1 MDNKIIL
8 ITGATSGIGKA
19 AAKIL
24 AKQGHTII
32 LHGRNKTK
40 TEHLCEE
47 IKTESGNSNI
57 DIFIADMFLLSDVKK
72 MADDIK
78 KKYQKLDVLINNA
91 GGTMGKIRE
100 ATSENMEKNLVLNLL
115 SPFLLTQLLLDR
127 LAKSSSSR
135 IINVSS
141 EMHKFGGKPLFDDFQ
156 LERNYDA
163 VRAYSLAKLYLIW
176 ITRHFAAELKQKS
189 MNHVTA
195 NTVHPGVA
203 KTNFALDAD
212 RGFFTNFIGN
222 MLMRFSLTPEQGAE
236 SIVYLATSDEVKNV
250 SGNYY
255 GPKKKLAKAS
265 DKFYSAKNEQIV
277 WDYCMKTCE
286 PYLK

>member
-1 MDNKIIL
+1 MENKIIL

-32 LHGRNKTK
+32 LHGRNKSK
-40 TEHLCEE
+40 TEALCEE
-47 IKTESGNSNI
+47 IKSESGNANV
-57 DIFIADMFLLSDVKK
+57 DLLIADMFLLSDVKK
-72 MADDIK
+72 MADDFK
-78 KKYQKLDVLINNA
+78 KKYKKLDVLINNA

-100 ATSENMEKNLVLNLL
+100 ATAENLEKNIALNLL
-115 SPFLLTQLLLDR
+115 SPFLLTQLLLDP
-127 LAKSSSSR
+127 LAKSSSGR

-176 ITRHFAAELKQKS
+176 ITRHFAAELKAQNITVNS
-189 MNHVTA
+189 
-195 NTVHPGVA
+195 VHPGVA

-212 RGFFTNFIGN
+212 RGFFTNFIGK
-222 MLMRFSLTPEQGAE
+222 MLMAFSLTPEQGAE
-236 SIVYLATSDEVKNV
+236 SIVYLASSDEVTKV
-250 SGNYY
+250 SGKYY
-255 GPKKKLAKAS
+255 APKKKIANPS

-286 PYLK
+286 AYLK